1 MTVQTVIFAI
11 STALVVYIVIGYP
24 LLLQFWPGQRR
35 RRHSPPPSTDR
46 TVSVILPVRNGEK
59 WLRQKLESLFALD
72 YPQHLL
78 QVIVISDH
86 STDRTDEIA
95 AGYGSRVLLLQN
107 PESGKATAINHA
119 LRHATGEIL
128 FMTDVRQPIERNALK
143 ILAACFDDP
152 AVGVASGE
160 LIIRKSDST
169 EEENVGLYW
178 NYEKWIRRRH
188 SAIDSVMGATGA
200 IYAIRRSLARP
211 LPPGTLLDDVQLPI
225 GAFFQGYRILFVEQ
239 ARAYDVPTA
248 LDQEFHRKVRTLA
261 GVYQLIGQYP
271 QLLGPKN
278 RMWIHFMS
286 HKVGRLLLPYLL
298 IASYVSSFY
307 LPQPWNL
314 VLATGQLVFY
324 GVAMLDQWVPPSRI
338 KKYSS
343 LAWTF
348 VVLMW
353 AALCATSIIFRP
365 SQSLWKTAR

>member
-1 MTVQTVIFAI
+1 
-11 STALVVYIVIGYP
+11 
-24 LLLQFWPGQRR
+24 
-35 RRHSPPPSTDR
+35 
-46 TVSVILPVRNGEK
+46 
-59 WLRQKLESLFALD
+59 
-72 YPQHLL
+72 
-78 QVIVISDH
+78 
-86 STDRTDEIA
+86 
-95 AGYGSRVLLLQN
+95 
-107 PESGKATAINHA
+107 
-119 LRHATGEIL
+119 
-128 FMTDVRQPIERNALK
+128 
-143 ILAACFDDP
+143 
-152 AVGVASGE
+152 
-160 LIIRKSDST
+160 
-169 EEENVGLYW
+169 
-178 NYEKWIRRRH
+178 
-188 SAIDSVMGATGA
+188 
-200 IYAIRRSLARP
+200 
-211 LPPGTLLDDVQLPI
+211 
-225 GAFFQGYRILFVEQ
+225 
-239 ARAYDVPTA
+239 
-248 LDQEFHRKVRTLA
+248 VRTLA

-307 LPQPWNL
+307 LPAPWNL